1 MVNSSHILSDI
12 GVWTLFASPF
22 VFLCCFFSDSLN
34 FHKRFLVLLADSWQ
48 WEVCVMHTLPFNS
61 NSKFTKNHHWHVGEC
76 LLDLCIRSP
85 PPQKTPK
92 NQTFPTFWHF
102 MSLFWHYKFYSW
114 SVLWSDAMCW
124 HTVAYLVMLLSV
136 QLRLFHVKCT
146 DDSWVIREGK
156 HWVDT
161 GNDTNHNIL
170 QVIHLHIA
178 KRKIK
183 LKKKFIYQVVI
194 KSLPVLSRG

>member
-1 MVNSSHILSDI
+1 MATVNSSHILSDI

-34 FHKRFLVLLADSWQ
+34 FHKRFLVLLADSCQ

-61 NSKFTKNHHWHVGEC
+61 DSKFTKNHHWYAGEC

-85 PPQKTPK
+85 TPQKSCK
-92 NQTFPTFWHF
+92 F
-102 MSLFWHYKFYSW
+102 YKFYFW

-136 QLRLFHVKCT
+136 QLRLSHIICT
-146 DDSWVIREGK
+146 DDSWVIHEGK

-170 QVIHLHIA
+170 QVVHFILTYSQE
-178 KRKIK
+178 KNKV
-183 LKKKFIYQVVI
+183 KKKKGLYIR
-194 KSLPVLSRG
+194 L